1 MSGVAAY
8 RYSLY
13 PPQFRTRR
21 GITLF
26 HSYKQNSHSF
36 SSRQVAEFQTIG
48 KWVQFECLID
58 TGTLLSSR
66 LDLLDTLNTCK
77 SHSTHRFSSYE
88 AYRSDNCRV
97 IWYKRSASG
106 VPSGVNVWLKYKL

>member
-8 RYSLY
+8 RYSLC

-21 GITLF
+21 GITVF
-26 HSYKQNSHSF
+26 HSYIQNSHSLC
-36 SSRQVAEFQTIG
+36 SVRPSETVLKTADSRLVAEFQNIG

-58 TGTLLSSR
+58 TGPPLSSR

-88 AYRSDNCRV
+88 A
-97 IWYKRSASG
+97 
-106 VPSGVNVWLKYKL
+106 